1 VFERFKGL
9 LRDTWWLWI
18 IFLVISIVF
27 IVRVSMIFLVTLPV
41 LVVAFVYYASMRYD
55 DTGKHKGEEQEG

>member
-1 VFERFKGL
+1 MFERFKGL

-18 IFLVISIVF
+18 IFLAISIVF
-27 IVRVSMIFLVTLPV
+27 IVRVSLIFLVTLPV

-55 DTGKHKGEEQEG
+55 DEGNHKGEEQEG